1 MLEKIKK
8 IQGIN
13 HTDFDD
19 TINMWI
25 QAGKID
31 LIRIGIVDTYVNN
44 PDSLI
49 ETAIITY
56 VLSQLDVANA
66 ELYANSY
73 ALQKDTLRHIHEYY
87 EAGETPTDPPTE
99 PVTEPPTLPP
109 TIPPTEPP
117 TNPIEEEQD
126 GV

>member
-13 HTDFDD
+13 HTDFDE
-19 TINMWI
+19 TIEMWI
-25 QAGKID
+25 QAGKVD

-49 ETAIITY
+49 QTAIITY
-56 VLSQLDVANA
+56 VLSQLDVVNA

-73 ALQKDTLRHIHEYY
+73 ALQKDVLRHTHEYF
-87 EAGETPTDPPTE
+87 ESGSIPTNLPTEPQTETPTEVPTE
-99 PVTEPPTLPP
+99 T
-109 TIPPTEPP
+109 PTEV
-117 TNPIEEEQD
+117 EEN
-126 GV
+126 GI